1 VEAKREERLELML
14 QRENAICN
22 KTHANGGAL

>member
-1 VEAKREERLELML
+1 MEATEGERLELML

-22 KTHANGGAL
+22 KNHANGGAL